1 MLDKKL
7 SVGNI
12 YNCKLVLRD
21 ISLLRPHLP
30 AKCLLLLILLIG
42 KSWSWCSVVSF
53 LVNDNTFSD
62 KIIFLEKVMN
72 VDIGTLK
79 VRNPQSETLKLYQE
93 L

>member
-42 KSWSWCSVVSF
+42 RSWSCVVSF